1 MTKIRQNTTNHSD
14 RHQQW
19 TAGTKQQQKVTKYN
33 GQPKHN
39 QKRPEDKPAND
50 NVREPTKDKKIHKQ
64 YNTQMTDCQNISQ
77 TAENYETVQ
86 NTIEHTA

>member
-1 MTKIRQNTTNHSD
+1 MTKIQQNTTNHSD

-39 QKRPEDKPAND
+39 QKRPEDNPAND
-50 NVREPTKDKKIHKQ
+50 NVREPTKEQ
-64 YNTQMTDCQNISQ
+64 ENTTNNTQITDCQNISQ
-77 TAENYETVQ
+77 TAEKYETAQ
-86 NTIEHTA
+86 NTVEHTA